1 MKLNKLLT
9 IDRAISHA
17 RARTHTH
24 THTLILFIENGTQE
38 NIENNDRVFIAT
50 LLVAGINLNEKL
62 VIITFNV
69 FILFA
74 TFSYK
79 TIVLKYTLPFN
90 LFFK

>member
-17 RARTHTH
+17 RARARAHTH

-62 VIITFNV
+62 VIITLMF
-69 FILFA
+69 
-74 TFSYK
+74 
-79 TIVLKYTLPFN
+79 
-90 LFFK
+90 LFFLRLFHIKQLS